1 MAGKSSMTA
10 AMFAARLRVNQQQ
23 LRYLAAGI
31 CALMGLFIVFH
42 WIRYVFNKANSKHRS
57 PSSVA
62 YPFRLISRNARKLL
76 VRKIPGF
83 TSSGHALLVAA
94 YLAINIAV
102 TFTNVTLVYS
112 SIANRCGWVLSAN
125 FAIVVFLALKNTP
138 LAFLSAY
145 SYERLNGL
153 HQIAGYTSFVYLI
166 LHAAMYTHYFLVNN
180 RAEMLQ
186 TQSSIAGIIAGF
198 AFLGV
203 LVSAVIIRRIWY
215 EVFYVSHITFF
226 IVALICA
233 AFHQPALED
242 GLIIIFA
249 LIAAMWGTDR
259 LLRASRMWYR
269 AVNNE
274 ATLEPLPNGGT
285 KITLTKKPHGVV
297 PGKHC
302 FVWIPKI
309 RLLESHPF
317 TVVASEPM
325 EFVVNSYDGFTRDL
339 RKYAVDHPGS
349 RLKASVDGPYGTFPD
364 PLEYDKVVLIA
375 GGSGASYTFGL
386 AVNLLE
392 RMGPKSLKNITFIWA
407 VRKHDNLSWFS
418 QHLNTLRT
426 HEHSPKVNVSLYV
439 TAAPY
444 AHGELRRGSVLITD
458 IRQLHRVTTA
468 SSGEASDGSP
478 TTRTGDIEMNEKV
491 LEQGLTTKKSKN
503 RGVTIDPEKAVEVS
517 TEHHHHQHQQRTPS
531 DDSLATTYSS
541 AGSSTAADDHRDV
554 LKAGRPDTATL
565 IREAVQSTPPHQ
577 RVLVA
582 ACGPNGLMR
591 VVRDTTASLIRTDGP
606 GVELHCEQ
614 FGW

>member
-1 MAGKSSMTA
+1 M
-10 AMFAARLRVNQQQ
+10 R
-23 LRYLAAGI
+23 
-31 CALMGLFIVFH
+31 C
-42 WIRYVFNKANSKHRS
+42 
-57 PSSVA
+57 
-62 YPFRLISRNARKLL
+62 
-76 VRKIPGF
+76 F
-83 TSSGHALLVAA
+83 TSSGHALLVAS
-94 YLAINIAV
+94 YLAVNIAV

-125 FAIVVFLALKNTP
+125 FAVVVFLALKNTP

-153 HQIAGYTSFVYLI
+153 HQIAGYTSFVYLV

-180 RAEMLQ
+180 RVEMLQ
-186 TQSSIAGIIAGF
+186 TQSSIAGIVAGF

-203 LVSAVIIRRIWY
+203 LFSAVIIRRIWY
-215 EVFYVSHITFF
+215 EAFYVSHIIFF

-233 AFHQPALED
+233 AYHQPDLED

-259 LLRASRMWYR
+259 LLRTSRMWYR

-274 ATLEPLPNGGT
+274 AMLEPLPNGGT
-285 KITLTKKPHGVV
+285 KITLTKRPRGVV

-309 RLLESHPF
+309 RLLEAHPF

-339 RKYAVDHPGS
+339 RKYALENPGI

-364 PLEYDKVVLIA
+364 PLEYDKVILIA
-375 GGSGASYTFGL
+375 GGSGASFTFGL

-392 RMGPKSLKNITFIWA
+392 RMGPESLKNITFIWA

-439 TAAPY
+439 STAP
-444 AHGELRRGSVLITD
+444 AHDSAEQRRGSVLITD
-458 IRQLHRVTTA
+458 IRQMHRVTTT
-468 SSGEASDGSP
+468 SSDEASDRSP
-478 TTRTGDIEMNEKV
+478 SIPTGDHELNEKALKRGILTTTTKGKGHNTTSSDAEKDRTGPA
-491 LEQGLTTKKSKN
+491 S
-503 RGVTIDPEKAVEVS
+503 
-517 TEHHHHQHQQRTPS
+517 HQRMPS
-531 DDSLATTYSS
+531 DESLATTYS
-541 AGSSTAADDHRDV
+541 AGGSSVADDHRDV
-554 LKAGRPDTATL
+554 LKSGRPDTATL
-565 IREAVQSTPPHQ
+565 IREAVRSTPPNQ

-591 VVRDTTASLIRTDGP
+591 VVRDTTASLISGDGP

>member
-1 MAGKSSMTA
+1 MWMNNTT
-10 AMFAARLRVNQQQ
+10 R
-23 LRYLAAGI
+23 I
-31 CALMGLFIVFH
+31 
-42 WIRYVFNKANSKHRS
+42 
-57 PSSVA
+57 
-62 YPFRLISRNARKLL
+62 
-76 VRKIPGF
+76 
-83 TSSGHALLVAA
+83 
-94 YLAINIAV
+94 
-102 TFTNVTLVYS
+102 
-112 SIANRCGWVLSAN
+112 LSAN

-153 HQIAGYTSFVYLI
+153 HQIAGYTSFVYLV

-180 RAEMLQ
+180 RAETLK
-186 TQSSIAGIIAGF
+186 THTSIAGIIAGF

-215 EVFYVSHITFF
+215 EAFYVSHIVFF
-226 IVALICA
+226 IVALICSA
-233 AFHQPALED
+233 YHQPVLED

-269 AVNNE
+269 AINNE

-285 KITLTKKPHGVV
+285 KITLRKRPHGVV

-309 RLLESHPF
+309 RFLEAHPF

-339 RKYAVDHPGS
+339 RKYALDHPGA
-349 RLKASVDGPYGTFPD
+349 RLRASVDGPYGTFPD

-375 GGSGASYTFGL
+375 GGSGASFTFGL

-392 RMGPKSLKNITFIWA
+392 RMGPESLKNITFIWA

-426 HEHSPKVNVSLYV
+426 HEHSPKINVSLYV
-439 TAAPY
+439 TAAPRT
-444 AHGELRRGSVLITD
+444 HGVVEQRRGSVLITD
-458 IRQLHRVTTA
+458 LRQMHRVTTA
-468 SSGEASDGSP
+468 SSDEASDSSPASP
-478 TTRTGDIEMNEKV
+478 TGHHELNEKA
-491 LEQGLTTKKSKN
+491 LERGIVTTTTKNSG
-503 RGVTIDPEKAVEVS
+503 RSTTTDPEKALE
-517 TEHHHHQHQQRTPS
+517 THTHQQRTPS
-531 DDSLATTYSS
+531 DDSLATTYSV
-541 AGSSTAADDHRDV
+541 AGSTASAADVHRDV

-565 IREAVQSTPPHQ
+565 IRDAVRSTPAHQ

-582 ACGPNGLMR
+582 ACGPDGLMR
-591 VVRDTTASLIRTDGP
+591 VVRDTTASLISGDGP

>member
-1 MAGKSSMTA
+1 MQIDADGKQFQPHLIGRT
-10 AMFAARLRVNQQQ
+10 RLTN
-23 LRYLAAGI
+23 
-31 CALMGLFIVFH
+31 F
-42 WIRYVFNKANSKHRS
+42 W
-57 PSSVA
+57 
-62 YPFRLISRNARKLL
+62 
-76 VRKIPGF
+76 VRI
-83 TSSGHALLVAA
+83 
-94 YLAINIAV
+94 
-102 TFTNVTLVYS
+102 
-112 SIANRCGWVLSAN
+112 LSAN
-125 FAIVVFLALKNTP
+125 FAVVVFLALKNTP

-153 HQIAGYTSFVYLI
+153 HQIAGYTSFVYLV

-180 RAEMLQ
+180 RAETLQ
-186 TQSSIAGIIAGF
+186 TQSTIAGIVAGF

-203 LVSAVIIRRIWY
+203 LFSAVVIRRIWY
-215 EVFYVSHITFF
+215 EAFYVSHILFF

-233 AFHQPALED
+233 AYHQPHLED

-285 KITLTKKPHGVV
+285 KITLAKRPRGVV

-309 RLLESHPF
+309 RLLEAHPF

-339 RKYAVDHPGS
+339 RKYALDHPGI

-364 PLEYDKVVLIA
+364 PLEYDKVILIA
-375 GGSGASYTFGL
+375 GGSGASFTFGL

-392 RMGPKSLKNITFIWA
+392 RMGPESLKNITFIWA
-407 VRKHDNLSWFS
+407 VRKHGESKPFHPILNVCVRRMVTSIVSLERRLSTKSRLMYCSATDNLSWFS

-439 TAAPY
+439 TAAP
-444 AHGELRRGSVLITD
+444 AHDSAEQRRGSVLITD
-458 IRQLHRVTTA
+458 IRQMHRVTTT
-468 SSGEASDGSP
+468 SSEEQSDSSP
-478 TTRTGDIEMNEKV
+478 ISTRGDHEINEKA
-491 LEQGLTTKKSKN
+491 LERGIFTTTKSKSHN
-503 RGVTIDPEKAVEVS
+503 ITSSDPEKALTGPNS
-517 TEHHHHQHQQRTPS
+517 QQRMPS
-531 DDSLATTYSS
+531 DESLATAYSA
-541 AGSSTAADDHRDV
+541 AGSSTAEDHRDV
-554 LKAGRPDTATL
+554 LKSGRPDTATL
-565 IREAVQSTPPHQ
+565 IREAVRSTPSNQ

-582 ACGPNGLMR
+582 ACGPDGLMR
-591 VVRDTTASLIRTDGP
+591 VVRDTTASLIRGDGP